1 MTPTSL
7 LRRTFG
13 VLRIALAVLILVS
26 VATQIGDRIVNNI
39 FDPAT
44 YFSTF
49 TVQSNLMNVVVLAV
63 GGWFA
68 LRHRLDTALLT
79 AVRVAVFSYAVVTG
93 IVYAA
98 LLRGIPSEGYLGP
111 EWANEVLHVVV
122 PIFIVVD
129 WLIAPGRTALPWRRL
144 LLVIG
149 YPLGWLAYTLVR
161 GVFTGD
167 YPYPFLDPSGAG
179 GWPGVGVYIGGIAA
193 FILVIGSVGI
203 ATSRLARTRIADEAG
218 LTAPVEAA

>member
-1 MTPTSL
+1 M
-7 LRRTFG
+7 
-13 VLRIALAVLILVS
+13 LRIALALLVLASI
-26 VATQIGDRIVNNI
+26 ATQIGDRIVNDI
-39 FDPAT
+39 FNPVT

-49 TVQSNLMNVVVLAV
+49 TVQSNLMNVVVLTV

-68 LRHRLDTALLT
+68 LRHRLDTELLT
-79 AVRVAVFSYAVVTG
+79 AVRVAVLSYAVITG

-129 WLIAPGRTALPWRRL
+129 WLVAPGRAPLAWRRL
-144 LLVIG
+144 LLVIS
-149 YPLGWLAYTLVR
+149 YPLAWLAYTIVR
-161 GVFTGD
+161 GLITGA
-167 YPYPFLDPSGAG
+167 YPYPFLDPAGAG
-179 GWPGVGVYIGGIAA
+179 GWPSVLAYIVGIAA

-203 ATSRLARTRIADEAG
+203 LTSRLSKQRTPDEA
-218 LTAPVEAA
+218 PRREAAEVA